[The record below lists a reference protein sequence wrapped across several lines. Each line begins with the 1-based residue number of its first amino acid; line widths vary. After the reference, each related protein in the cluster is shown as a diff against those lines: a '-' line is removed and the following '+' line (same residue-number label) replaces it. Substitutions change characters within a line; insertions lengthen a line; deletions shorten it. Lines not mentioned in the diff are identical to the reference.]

1 VSPIESLN
9 GMSESQKIILA
20 DDHDVLR
27 KGMRSVLEQ
36 SDAFRVVG
44 EAANGVELL
53 NLLQQGI
60 VPDTLILDLTMPGMS
75 GLQVMAEIRKMHVSF
90 RILVLTMHREPGIVC
105 RAFSAGASGYL
116 VKESIAAELWMAL
129 QDLHE
134 SKIYLSP
141 SMQKELPDLCQ
152 IRAFARRAVPAGVL
166 HCGKY
171 GFCEPL
177 LPV

>member
-1 VSPIESLN
+1 MNEPY
-9 GMSESQKIILA
+9 KIVLA

-36 SDAFRVVG
+36 GDDFRVVG
-44 EAANGVELL
+44 EAANGLELL

-60 VPDTLILDLTMPGMS
+60 VPEALILDLTMPGMS
-75 GLQVMAEIRKMHVSF
+75 GLQVMAEIRKLGVSF
-90 RILVLTMHREPGIVC
+90 RILVLTMHKEPGMVC

-116 VKESIAAELWMAL
+116 VKESIAAELWEAL
-129 QDLHE
+129 QNLRE

-141 SMQKELPDLCQ
+141 SMQKDLPDPCQ
-152 IRAFARRAVPAGVL
+152 IKTFARQAVPAGVR

-171 GFCEPL
+171 GFCEPI